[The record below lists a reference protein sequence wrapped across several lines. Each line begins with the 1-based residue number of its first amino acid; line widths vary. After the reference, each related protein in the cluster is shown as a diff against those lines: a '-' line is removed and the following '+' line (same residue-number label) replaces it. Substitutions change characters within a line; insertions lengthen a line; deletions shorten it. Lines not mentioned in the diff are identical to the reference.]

1 MLILFAIVVYCLL
14 SSIELQQ
21 ESNDYHAEVRHREA
35 MKMEEAKLKA
45 LTKTGSSKRRARRTR
60 TAYKNNGECYQEVI
74 EIEE

>member
-1 MLILFAIVVYCLL
+1 MLLLTFIVYCLL
-14 SSIELQQ
+14 SAIELQQ

-45 LTKTGSSKRRARRTR
+45 LAKTGSGKRRARRTR
-60 TAYKNNGECYQEVI
+60 TAYKNNGECYREVI

>member
-35 MKMEEAKLKA
+35 MEMEEKKLKA
-45 LTKTGSSKRRARRTR
+45 LATKRNTRKAKRTR
-60 TAYKNNGECYQEVI
+60 TAYKNNGECYREVI